1 MPEVEVG
8 GLRLHVQDLGDRASE
23 APPVL
28 FLHGLVMDNLSS
40 WFFTVAGKAAAR
52 RRVILYDLRGHGR
65 SERPAR
71 GYDLMALVAECEGVL
86 EALDVRRPAAVV
98 GNSFG
103 GLLALTLALTRPERV
118 ARLALVDGLLP
129 EPGWAEAMVR
139 TLSLE
144 GEAADRRIASSFAS
158 WLGRHSA
165 RKRNRLA
172 ASARALVQ
180 ETSLL
185 RDLEASPSFSDE
197 AYERVAVPVLALYGE
212 RSDQRPAGERLCMRL
227 PRGRLEIVPEAT
239 HSVLWEATD
248 ALTERLLRWLDTAS

>member
-1 MPEVEVG
+1 MPEVVVG
-8 GLRLHVQDLGDRASE
+8 GLRLHVQDLGDAA
-23 APPVL
+23 APVAPVL

-65 SERPAR
+65 SERPAQ
-71 GYDLMALVAECEGVL
+71 GYELTTLVAECEGVL
-86 EALDVRRPAAVV
+86 EALGVDRPVAVV

-103 GLLALTLALTRPERV
+103 GLLGLTLALTRPDRV
-118 ARLALVDGLLP
+118 ASLALVDGLLP
-129 EPGWAEAMVR
+129 EPGWAEAMIR

-180 ETSLL
+180 ETRLL
-185 RDLEASPSFSDE
+185 QDLRASPSFSDE
-197 AYERVAVPVLALYGE
+197 AYERIMLPVLALYGE
-212 RSDQRPAGERLCMRL
+212 HSDQRPAGERLCARL
-227 PRGRLEIVPEAT
+227 PDGRLEIVPGAT

-248 ALTERLLRWLDTAS
+248 ALTERLLQWLDAPQ